1 MRTFIVGIFILVWSL
16 QVNAT
21 LIDITKTFDVKND
34 TGHFATDFHVEII
47 FDKSSAFSGPL
58 LGELSATNTPDWDY
72 SWGFQ
77 GTAGNSK
84 DARLRVDFVGDIKDH
99 VPIDGTATFKFTF
112 KADPTDI
119 KSITHYWTVPEP
131 NISILLGFGLLG
143 IRLFSRRRKQ
153 H

>member
-21 LIDITKTFDVKND
+21 LIDITKTFDVTND
-34 TGHFATDFHVEII
+34 SGNFANDFHVNII

-58 LGELSATNTPDWDY
+58 TAMNTAGWGYTWD
-72 SWGFQ
+72 FQ
-77 GTAGNSK
+77 GTAGNAR
-84 DARLRVDFVGDIKDH
+84 DARLSVDFVGGIKNRI
-99 VPIDGTATFKFTF
+99 PIDGTATFKFTF

-119 KSITHYWTVPEP
+119 KKITYYWTVPEP
-131 NISILLGFGLLG
+131 NVSILLGFGLLG
-143 IRLFSRRRKQ
+143 IWLFSGRRKQ